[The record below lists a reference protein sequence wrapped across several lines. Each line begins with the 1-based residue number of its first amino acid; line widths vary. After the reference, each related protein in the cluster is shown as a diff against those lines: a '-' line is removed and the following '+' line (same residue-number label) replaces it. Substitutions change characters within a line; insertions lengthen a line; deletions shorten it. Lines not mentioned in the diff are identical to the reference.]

1 MNIKMRLFK
10 GIPLLIIG
18 MFFILILLVDVGM
31 LLQNIKTIIPEH
43 ILNNLKLLK
52 KVVLNFSFV
61 FPNIV

>member
-43 ILNNLKLLK
+43 ILNNLKHLRLK
-52 KVVLNFSFV
+52 QSHS
-61 FPNIV
+61 